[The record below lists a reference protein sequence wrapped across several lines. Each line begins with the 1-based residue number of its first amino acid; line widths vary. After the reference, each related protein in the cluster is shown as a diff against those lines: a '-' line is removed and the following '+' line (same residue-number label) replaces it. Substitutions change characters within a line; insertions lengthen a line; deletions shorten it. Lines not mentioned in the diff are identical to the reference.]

1 MMLARLV
8 RCVGVPGEAR
18 LVQAMMP
25 ARLVRWVAYLV
36 RLAVFKC

>member
-8 RCVGVPGEAR
+8 RCVGSPGETR
-18 LVQAMMP
+18 RVQVMVL

-36 RLAVFKC
+36 RLAVFK